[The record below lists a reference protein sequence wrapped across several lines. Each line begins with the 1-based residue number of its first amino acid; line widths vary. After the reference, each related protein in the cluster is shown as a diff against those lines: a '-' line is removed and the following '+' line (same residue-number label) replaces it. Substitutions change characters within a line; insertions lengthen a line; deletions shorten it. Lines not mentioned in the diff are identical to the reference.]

1 MLISMDRNTIIGF
14 ALIALILIG
23 YTFLKPQDPKE
34 TPPAKPTSA
43 QNSVDS
49 GKATDSAKTTAAAI
63 TQLSDSNAKK
73 SIADSAYAQ
82 AFGAFAKLA
91 QGKAQIFRV
100 TNGKV
105 TVDFS
110 TKGGAPVA
118 VQLNEY
124 KAYPPKTG
132 GPLFLY
138 RQGDGKFSYVL
149 SAQGRA
155 IRTDQLYFQPVGTIS
170 AQQAIFRAEIAPNQY
185 IQHSYAFKGDSYQL
199 EHAFSTVGMQGVLAP
214 NIDYLPFDWA
224 IKAPHN
230 EKDKDSETKVS
241 TVYYKELDE
250 NASSLDEVK
259 PDKEVVEGKIEWVS
273 LKQKFFNAT
282 YIASSPFEKATVESK
297 AETSADY
304 VKTLEAQVVLPL
316 DPTIDNKIA
325 GTFYFGPNHYQTLSK
340 LDIGLERLVKLGP
353 AFLRWIN
360 TGVIIPI
367 FNWLNGF
374 GLNFGIIILV
384 LTLIIKVATS
394 PLTFTSQLATAR
406 MRVLKPEIDE
416 INAKYP
422 NPDQAMEKQKAN
434 AALYRQAGV
443 NPMAGCLPTILQ
455 IPIFFALVSFFPSS
469 IELRQEALFW
479 AEDLSAYDSIAKLPF
494 TIPYYGAHISLFT
507 ILFTIANMAFT
518 YYNNQV
524 SATAMTKQ
532 MQVLMYIMP
541 IFFLGFFNSLPAG
554 LGYYYFISTLISIL
568 QQVIIRAS
576 INEAKVRAKIDVFK
590 AKGGKPGKDGK
601 GGGGWISRMENMAKV
616 QQQQARQQATQ
627 QQEAET
633 QGKGNRAM
641 RRGKI

>member
-1 MLISMDRNTIIGF
+1 MDRNTIIGF

-34 TPPAKPTSA
+34 VTPAKTATSQTA
-43 QNSVDS
+43 ADS
-49 GKATDSAKTTAAAI
+49 IATASASDSAKATIASISQAT
-63 TQLSDSNAKK
+63 DSNAKK
-73 SIADSAYAQ
+73 AIADSAYKQ
-82 AFGAFAKLA
+82 AFGAFAKVA

-132 GPLFLY
+132 GPLYLY

-155 IRTDQLYFQPVGTIS
+155 IRTDQLYFQPVGTIN
-170 AQQAIFRAEIAPNQY
+170 AQQAIFRAEVGPNQY
-185 IQHSYAFKGDSYQL
+185 IQHAFALKGDSYEL
-199 EHAFSTVGMQGVLAP
+199 EHAFSTTGLQGILAP
-214 NIDYLPFDWA
+214 NIDYMPFDWG

-230 EKDKDSETKVS
+230 EKDKVDEGKVT
-241 TVYYKELDE
+241 TVFYKELDE

-282 YIASSPFEKATVESK
+282 YIAGTPFEKATMESK
-297 AETSADY
+297 AETEAGY
-304 VKTLEAQVVLPL
+304 VKSLDAQIVLPL
-316 DPTIDNKIA
+316 DPTADNKVA
-325 GTFYFGPNHYQTLSK
+325 ANFYFGPNHYQTLSK

-353 AFLRWIN
+353 VFLRWIN

-367 FNWLNGF
+367 FNWLNSF

-416 INAKYP
+416 ISAKYP
-422 NPDQAMEKQKAN
+422 NTDQAMQKQQAMS
-434 AALYRQAGV
+434 ALYRQAGV
-443 NPMAGCLPTILQ
+443 NPLGGCFPVLLQ
-455 IPIFFALVSFFPSS
+455 IPIFIALVSFFPSS

-494 TIPYYGAHISLFT
+494 EIPFYGAHISLFT
-507 ILFTIANMAFT
+507 ILFTMANMVFT

-532 MQVLMYIMP
+532 MQILMYIMP

-554 LGYYYFISTLISIL
+554 LGYYYFVSTLLSIL
-568 QQVIIRAS
+568 QQIIIRAS
-576 INEAKVRAKIDVFK
+576 INESKVRAKIDVVK
-590 AKGGKPGKDGK
+590 AKGGKGGKDGK
-601 GGGGWISRMENMAKV
+601 GGSGWISRMENMAKV

-633 QGKGNRAM
+633 KGNRAM